1 MEMTDTRHQLPAYLA
16 DGARHG
22 RAAVAGLLTGPV
34 PGTVPGPAPQPAA
47 DEAMAA
53 ANFLANV
60 MFTVQIANG
69 LHPRSSVDFVL
80 GEDRGGEL
88 ARGFVTAG
96 TVEICCDY
104 CAALMTGSLAAAAAY
119 QMKALHGDGAAP
131 QWEALS
137 YALTGP
143 PF

>member
-1 MEMTDTRHQLPAYLA
+1 MTDTQTRQLPLYMA
-16 DGARHG
+16 DGARRG
-22 RAAVAGLLTGPV
+22 RVAVTAVLG
-34 PGTVPGPAPQPAA
+34 GTVPADQVLAAGA

-69 LHPRSSVDFVL
+69 LHPRSSVDFVI

-88 ARGFVTAG
+88 ARGFLTAG

-104 CAALMTGSLAAAAAY
+104 CAALMAASLAAAAAY
-119 QMKALHGDGAAP
+119 QMKAMHGDGAAP
-131 QWEALS
+131 QWEALA

-143 PF
+143 TF